1 MNNSHHRERL
11 EEVEGADG
19 ETEAED
25 EGSNIFGQIKLDVNK
40 IVRES
45 GSEVFTEKE
54 VEESEYIEVFVS
66 SDEEEE
72 DEDIESD

>member
-25 EGSNIFGQIKLDVNK
+25 EGSNIFGQIELDIKK
-40 IVRES
+40 IISE
-45 GSEVFTEKE
+45 GSSKVFT
-54 VEESEYIEVFVS
+54 
-66 SDEEEE
+66 
-72 DEDIESD
+72 